1 LSNHIYEIEVTA
13 AKGEV
18 KQLEAYKGDVLL
30 IVNVAS
36 NCGFTPQ
43 YEGLEQLHLTYRDK
57 GLRILGFP
65 CNDFGA
71 QEPGTMTEIE
81 QFCSLNY
88 GVTFELLNKVHC
100 VGEDKHPLYQ
110 WLTEHATPSD
120 DIKWNFEKFLIS
132 RDGQLIERYSSKVA
146 PDDED
151 LVRALQAAL

>member
-1 LSNHIYEIEVTA
+1 LSNIYEIEVTA

-18 KQLEAYKGDVLL
+18 KQLEVYKGDVLL

-43 YEGLEQLHLTYRDK
+43 YEGLEQLHLTYQDK

-71 QEPGTMTEIE
+71 QEPGTMAEIE

-110 WLTEHATPSD
+110 WLTEHATPD
-120 DIKWNFEKFLIS
+120 EDIKWNFEKFLIS
-132 RDGQLIERYSSKVA
+132 RDGELIERYSSKVA
-146 PDDED
+146 PDDEQ
-151 LVRALQAAL
+151 LVQALKAAL